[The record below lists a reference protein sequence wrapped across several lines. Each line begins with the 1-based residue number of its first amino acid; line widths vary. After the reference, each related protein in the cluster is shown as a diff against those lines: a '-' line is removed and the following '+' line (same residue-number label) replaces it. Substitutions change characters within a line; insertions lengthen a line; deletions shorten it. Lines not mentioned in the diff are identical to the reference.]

1 MQKEALETEFRE
13 AVMLNIFNRF
23 TGRSDVGD
31 IDTKDNM
38 IVNVLFFAGFAVT
51 VIIAVWAMM
60 YWLL

>member
-1 MQKEALETEFRE
+1 
-13 AVMLNIFNRF
+13 MLNILSRF
-23 TGRSDVGD
+23 TGGSDIGD